1 MSGSKRGERR
11 GGRQKGT
18 PNKMR
23 EAEIAASGLTPL
35 DYMLGIL
42 RGETPPGLDPSV
54 AIARETLRF
63 EAAKAAAPYCHP
75 RLQAVTLGGDPD
87 NPIKVDSIS
96 ELEVGRRL
104 AFLLT
109 KGTADAA

>member
-1 MSGSKRGERR
+1 
-11 GGRQKGT
+11 
-18 PNKMR
+18 
-23 EAEIAASGLTPL
+23 
-35 DYMLGIL
+35 
-42 RGETPPGLDPSV
+42 
-54 AIARETLRF
+54 
-63 EAAKAAAPYCHP
+63 
-75 RLQAVTLGGDPD
+75 VTLGGDPE